1 MYRTVHVFFGR
12 NMLDINLLLTLCL
25 FAECGLVTEGLSF
38 TQHFVSDDVM
48 SWYEADRACPI
59 LFHPG
64 DGTIH
69 MAANLTSQPQ
79 HIQVLR
85 FLNEQESVWLDGYR
99 FHLGCND
106 TMKTC
111 EYITTQHIATNQE
124 LKSICISGD
133 NITAEFDCKG
143 SGKHVF
149 NLTSIADHPNLLNLP
164 EYVGG
169 EDLKVNEVHL
179 NGIITHCR
187 LATKTPEGFKIGY
200 ENCGQKLK
208 VLCQKHFL
216 DSILEPKWL
225 ITMSLSG
232 VSFIFSISICI
243 CLCFKRKKGTP
254 TGASRRSNGFESLR
268 HQAFEESVLG
278 SSL

>member
-25 FAECGLVTEGLSF
+25 FADCGLVTEGLSF

-79 HIQVLR
+79 QIQVLR

-149 NLTSIADHPNLLNLP
+149 NLTSIADHPKLLNLP

-169 EDLKVNEVHL
+169 EDLEVNEVHL

-216 DSILEPKWL
+216 DNILEPKWL

-268 HQAFEESVLG
+268 HQAFEEIVLG